1 MKKLTLIASIII
13 ATSTFAQIP
22 TYVPTNGLVAFYP
35 FNGNAN
41 DESGFNNHLIP
52 NGNVAFTQNN
62 LNLSN
67 SAAYFPNGNDYY
79 TTPSSSWSL
88 INDFNTGSISFYV
101 KLDSL
106 YVSNHYFEI
115 GNSFIVKQKHG
126 VGEDLFFGM
135 QDGTNK
141 IRMHLSGTFPTNSD
155 LISNST
161 LSLNT
166 WYHIVGTWDGTYHKL
181 YIDGVLDNQISNS
194 NGISNRPNPD
204 YFSIGSCLYGG
215 NGSVNFPS
223 GAYGALDD
231 IGIWN
236 RELTELE
243 IETLFEGCYLSISSQ
258 PQDQSVNSSVGST
271 SFSVATSSPTAT
283 YQWQTN
289 LGLGFQ
295 NLSNA
300 GQYSG
305 ATSSTLSV
313 SNLSMT
319 NNNQV
324 FRCVLNDS
332 GCTDTT
338 TIATLTIIDD
348 ASISESNFPLL
359 SISPNPTNGAF
370 TIAGLELYNNIT
382 TMLVSDVNG
391 KLVILLD
398 PTANKFTLGSVKS
411 GVYFLTITAV
421 DKQEVIKIIKE

>member
-1 MKKLTLIASIII
+1 
-13 ATSTFAQIP
+13 
-22 TYVPTNGLVAFYP
+22 
-35 FNGNAN
+35 
-41 DESGFNNHLIP
+41 
-52 NGNVAFTQNN
+52 
-62 LNLSN
+62 
-67 SAAYFPNGNDYY
+67 
-79 TTPSSSWSL
+79 
-88 INDFNTGSISFYV
+88 
-101 KLDSL
+101 
-106 YVSNHYFEI
+106 
-115 GNSFIVKQKHG
+115 
-126 VGEDLFFGM
+126 
-135 QDGTNK
+135 
-141 IRMHLSGTFPTNSD
+141 
-155 LISNST
+155 
-161 LSLNT
+161 
-166 WYHIVGTWDGTYHKL
+166 
-181 YIDGVLDNQISNS
+181 
-194 NGISNRPNPD
+194 
-204 YFSIGSCLYGG
+204 LYGG

-258 PQDQSVNSSVGST
+258 PQDQSVNSSVGFT